1 MNSKHPSACQF
12 ELKWILFSTISN
24 LFRLEVVQKCQYCQ
38 LCVLRENSTQVAFS
52 QVITAGMVLICAK
65 MPK

>member
-1 MNSKHPSACQF
+1 MNSKHPSACQLA
-12 ELKWILFSTISN
+12 LKWIHFSTLSN
-24 LFRLEVVQKCQYCQ
+24 LFWLEVVQKCQCCQ

-52 QVITAGMVLICAK
+52 QVITAGMVLMCAK